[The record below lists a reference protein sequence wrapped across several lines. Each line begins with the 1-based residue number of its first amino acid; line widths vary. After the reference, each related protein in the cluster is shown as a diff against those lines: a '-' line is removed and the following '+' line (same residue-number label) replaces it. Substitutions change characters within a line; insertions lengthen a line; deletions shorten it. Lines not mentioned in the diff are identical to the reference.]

1 MANLTT
7 NDKQLLEK
15 LFQMGGGYVLNFSDR
30 TMGEFFNDDVGIN
43 IYDEKYNYAS
53 GSKANRMRG
62 FWQVANDSLVGK
74 SVIKL
79 IEYIDDQILIGSLK
93 QNDFPKNLIDR
104 VKEISDRLLGKQ
116 AQNYNITEDEF
127 LKKEFNEV
135 SIISLKLDATITGIL
150 EQRLEEIKKC
160 LNSKAA
166 LATIFLCGS
175 TLEGILL
182 GVAINNSQEFNTA
195 KTSPKDKNGKVL
207 QFHQWTLS
215 NFIDVAKEIGFLK
228 EDVKKFSHSLR
239 EFRNYIH
246 PYQQANQ
253 QFDPNEHTAKLCWQ
267 VLKMAIFQIT
277 NK

>member
-7 NDKQLLEK
+7 NEKQLLEK
-15 LFQMGGGYVLNFSDR
+15 IFQMDLGNFLNFSHK
-30 TMGEFFNDDVGIN
+30 TMGEFFNNDFGIN
-43 IYDEKYNYAS
+43 IHDEKYNYAS

-62 FWQVANDSLVGK
+62 FWQVEADSLVGK
-74 SVIKL
+74 SIIKL
-79 IEYIDDQILIGSLK
+79 IEYIDNQIFLGKLQ
-93 QNDFPKNLIDR
+93 QNDFSRNLIDKG
-104 VKEISDRLLGKQ
+104 KEISDRLLCKQ
-116 AQNYNITEDEF
+116 LQSKDITEDEF
-127 LKKEFNEV
+127 LKKEFDEV
-135 SIISLKLDATITGIL
+135 SIISLKLDGAITGIL
-150 EQRLEEIKKC
+150 DQRLKEIKKC

-182 GVAINNSQEFNTA
+182 GVAINNSQEFNIA

-207 QFHQWTLS
+207 QFHQWTLN

>member
-30 TMGEFFNDDVGIN
+30 TLGEFFNDDIGIN

-62 FWQVANDSLVGK
+62 FWQAAEDSLIGK

-79 IEYIDDQILIGSLK
+79 IEYIEGQIMIGDLQ
-93 QNDFPKNLIDR
+93 QNDFPRNLIDKG
-104 VKEISDRLLGKQ
+104 KEISDRLLGKQ
-116 AQNYNITEDEF
+116 AQNDNIAEDEF
-127 LKKEFNEV
+127 LKKEFDEI
-135 SIISLKLDATITGIL
+135 SISSLKLDDAITGIL
-150 EQRLEEIKKC
+150 EQRLEEIEKC

-182 GVAINNSQEFNTA
+182 GVAINNSQEFNIA
-195 KTSPKDKNGKVL
+195 KTSPKDKNGQVL
-207 QFHQWTLS
+207 KFHQWTLS

-253 QFDPNEHTAKLCWQ
+253 QFNPNEHTAKLCWQ